1 MKISAILKI
10 SLLTCLVFPATLEAQ
25 VPTQINYQGLLA
37 DDKGNS
43 ISGNRTVKIKLYN
56 TAAGGN
62 ATYEE
67 NIGSVSVNNGIYNF
81 QFGASGSG
89 IATALT
95 GAENYL
101 AVLVNDVEQ
110 TPRTKILAV
119 PFAMKSADAQVLFQQ
134 FNANTSNVTA
144 SLQSVNSQV
153 TAISGNVTSFGQKL
167 QNLSGNLSSAATE
180 ATQNTAQVEFIKD
193 ALHQLGFINKIDVT
207 PSLISVP
214 GGNNTSGPGMETTV
228 SPFQIGKYEVTW
240 KEWKEVRQYAAAN
253 GYDIGEIGA
262 GNNDQHPVHS
272 VNLQDV
278 LKWCNAKSEKDGLTP
293 TYTLNGTVFKTGQPS
308 NFQIPDPAMPD
319 MPVMDGAIYWNTQ
332 ANGYRL
338 PTSSEWAWAAQGGVS
353 WQNPTQVASS
363 ESAPPSAPE
372 PPLASE
378 VMIPNVP
385 PASGGGSAGGGGG
398 GSSSTGSFRYSG
410 SNDINA
416 VAWYV
421 GNSAGSTKAVGTKM
435 ANQLGIHDMSG
446 NVWELC
452 AQSWATV
459 SRGGGWSDAPWGDP
473 SGAMSD
479 PMFTPSL
486 GSGNR
491 LPNVGFRLAK
501 NIQ

>member
-1 MKISAILKI
+1 MKINAINAILKI
-10 SLLTCLVFPATLEAQ
+10 SLLTCLVFPAMLEAQ

-37 DDKGNS
+37 DEKGNP
-43 ISGNRTVKIKLYN
+43 ISGNRTIKIKLYN
-56 TAAGGN
+56 TAIGGN

-67 NIGSVSVNNGIYNF
+67 NIGSVSINNGIYNF

-101 AVLVNDVEQ
+101 AVLVSDVEQ

-119 PFAMKSADAQVLFQQ
+119 PFAMKSADAQVLLQQ
-134 FNANTSNVTA
+134 FNANASNVTA

-153 TAISGNVTSFGQKL
+153 TAISGNMTSFGQEL

-193 ALHQLGFINKIDVT
+193 ALHQLGFINKVDVT
-207 PSLISVP
+207 PSLVSVL

-228 SPFQIGKYEVTW
+228 TPFQIGKYEVTW

-272 VNLQDV
+272 VNFQDV

-308 NFQIPDPAMPD
+308 NFQMPDPAMPD
-319 MPVMDGAIYWNTQ
+319 MPVMEGAIYWNTQ

-338 PTSSEWAWAAQGGVS
+338 PTSSEWGWAAQGGVS
-353 WQNPTQVASS
+353 WQNPMLSS
-363 ESAPPSAPE
+363 SGESAPPTALVS
-372 PPLASE
+372 
-378 VMIPNVP
+378 
-385 PASGGGSAGGGGG
+385 GGGGG
-398 GSSSTGSFRYSG
+398 GSSSSGSFRYSG

-416 VAWYV
+416 VAWFV

-446 NVWELC
+446 NVWEWC
-452 AQSWATV
+452 AQSMATLV
-459 SRGGGWSDAPWGDP
+459 RGGGWSDSAWGDGP

-479 PMFTPSL
+479 PMLTPSTS
-486 GSGNR
+486 SGGR
-491 LPNVGFRLAK
+491 LPNVGFRIAK
-501 NIQ
+501 NGQ

>member
-1 MKISAILKI
+1 MKINAVLTI
-10 SLLTCLVFPATLEAQ
+10 SLLAYLVFTAMLEAQ

-37 DDKGNS
+37 DEKGNP
-43 ISGNRTVKIKLYN
+43 INGNRTIKIKLYN
-56 TAAGGN
+56 TAIGGN

-67 NIGSVSVNNGIYNF
+67 NIGPVSVNNGIYNF

-89 IATALT
+89 IATALN
-95 GAENYL
+95 GVENHL

-110 TPRTKILAV
+110 APRTKILAV
-119 PFAMKSADAQVLFQQ
+119 PFAMKSADAQVLVQQ
-134 FNANTSNVTA
+134 FNANTSNVSA

-153 TAISGNVTSFGQKL
+153 SALSGNMTSLGQQL

-193 ALHQLGFINKIDVT
+193 ALHQLGFINKVEVT
-207 PSLISVP
+207 PSLVSVP
-214 GGNNTSGPGMETTV
+214 GGNNTSGPGMESTV

-272 VNLQDV
+272 VNFQDV

-293 TYTLNGTVFKTGQPS
+293 AYTLNGAVFKTGQPLYL
-308 NFQIPDPAMPD
+308 QIPDPAMPD
-319 MPVMDGAIYWNTQ
+319 MPVMEGAIYWNTQ

-338 PTSSEWAWAAQGGVS
+338 PTSSEWGWAAQGGVA
-353 WQNPTQVASS
+353 WQNPTQLANS
-363 ESAPPSAPE
+363 ESAPPSAP
-372 PPLASE
+372 SSG
-378 VMIPNVP
+378 IPSGGSS
-385 PASGGGSAGGGGG
+385 PAPSGGGSAGG
-398 GSSSTGSFRYSG
+398 SSTGSFRYSG

-446 NVWELC
+446 NVWEWC
-452 AQSWATV
+452 AQSMATLLV
-459 SRGGGWSDAPWGDP
+459 RGGGWSDAAWGDGP
-473 SGAMSD
+473 SGAISD
-479 PMFTPSL
+479 PMLTPSTS
-486 GSGNR
+486 SGGR
-491 LPNVGFRLAK
+491 LTNVGFRIAK
-501 NIQ
+501 NGQ